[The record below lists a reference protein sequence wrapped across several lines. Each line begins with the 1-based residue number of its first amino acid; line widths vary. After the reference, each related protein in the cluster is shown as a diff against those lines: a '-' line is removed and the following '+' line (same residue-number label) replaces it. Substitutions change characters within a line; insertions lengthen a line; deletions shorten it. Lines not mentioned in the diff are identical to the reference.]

1 MRLDL
6 VFIPVIF
13 ALVIIAL
20 MFIKPIEVQRA
31 DLSAVFLYWPEA
43 YKYAE
48 KGDAAAIYRIAGLA
62 VCLDTRVGVVIN
74 APPGLAYKAVNLTC
88 RFKP

>member
-1 MRLDL
+1 MRLEL

-13 ALVIIAL
+13 ALAVAA
-20 MFIKPIEVQRA
+20 MVVVKPVEIRKT

-43 YKYAE
+43 YRYAE
-48 KGDAAAIYRIAGLA
+48 AGDPSAVYRVTGLA
-62 VCLDTRVGVVIN
+62 VCATSGVIS
-74 APPGLAYKAVNLTC
+74 AYPGLAYKALSLYC

>member
-1 MRLDL
+1 MRLEL
-6 VFIPVIF
+6 VFIPAIF
-13 ALVIIAL
+13 ALAVTAML
-20 MFIKPIEVQRA
+20 FIKPIEIRKT

-48 KGDAAAIYRIAGLA
+48 AGDPSAIRRVTGLA
-62 VCLDTRVGVVIN
+62 ACASSGVIN
-74 APPGLAYKAVNLTC
+74 AYPGLAYKVLSLYC

>member
-1 MRLDL
+1 MRLEIAL
-6 VFIPVIF
+6 IPVIF
-13 ALVIIAL
+13 ALAVAA
-20 MFIKPIEVQRA
+20 MVFVKPVEIRKT

-48 KGDAAAIYRIAGLA
+48 AGDPSAVRRITGLA
-62 VCLDTRVGVVIN
+62 ACATSGAIN
-74 APPGLAYKAVNLTC
+74 AYPGLAYKALSLYC

>member
-1 MRLDL
+1 MRLEL

-13 ALVIIAL
+13 ALAVAA
-20 MFIKPIEVQRA
+20 MVFIKPVDVRKT

-43 YKYAE
+43 YRYAE
-48 KGDAAAIYRIAGLA
+48 RDDPSAVYR
-62 VCLDTRVGVVIN
+62 VT
-74 APPGLAYKAVNLTC
+74 GLAYKALSLYC

>member
-1 MRLDL
+1 MRLEIAL
-6 VFIPVIF
+6 IPVIF
-13 ALVIIAL
+13 ALAVAA
-20 MFIKPIEVQRA
+20 MVFVKPVEIRKT

-48 KGDAAAIYRIAGLA
+48 AGDPSAIRRVTGLA
-62 VCLDTRVGVVIN
+62 VCATSGAIN
-74 APPGLAYKAVNLTC
+74 AYPGLAYKVLSLYC

>member
-1 MRLDL
+1 MRLEL
-6 VFIPVIF
+6 AFIPVMF
-13 ALVIIAL
+13 ALAVAAML
-20 MFIKPIEVQRA
+20 FIKPVEVRKT

-48 KGDAAAIYRIAGLA
+48 MGDPSAVYRITGLVA
-62 VCLDTRVGVVIN
+62 CTSSGILQ
-74 APPGLAYKAVNLTC
+74 APPGLAHKALNLYC